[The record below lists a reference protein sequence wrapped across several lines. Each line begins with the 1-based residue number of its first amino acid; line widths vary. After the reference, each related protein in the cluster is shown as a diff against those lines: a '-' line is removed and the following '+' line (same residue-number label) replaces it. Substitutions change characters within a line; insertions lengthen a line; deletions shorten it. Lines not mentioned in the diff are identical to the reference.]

1 QDSQQV
7 NPEAIDVLDLVFVPR
22 WRDTRFVRSLE
33 RVNLLQSPYI
43 PLLTEL
49 SFRPFLANAPVIP
62 LFGAAPPG
70 PHHHYSQLRWDTKLV
85 HPPARF
91 ETLGGLLHL
100 AVGPSWIFPLTF
112 NPLEFVVL
120 PIYIVTT

>member
-1 QDSQQV
+1 MRRGS
-7 NPEAIDVLDLVFVPR
+7 
-22 WRDTRFVRSLE
+22 RFVRSLE

-43 PLLTEL
+43 SLLTEL

-91 ETLGGLLHL
+91 ETLGGLLPF
-100 AVGPSWIFPLTF
+100 AVGHFWIFPLTPAPF
-112 NPLEFVVL
+112 WFWSF
-120 PIYIVTT
+120 